1 MIAENY
7 REQIN
12 WTFSQKINFSK
23 VIVFMEVKLDGK
35 INAIFALVLEISLT
49 KGYILHKN
57 WLLNL

>member
-1 MIAENY
+1 MIAENC

-12 WTFSQKINFSK
+12 WTFSQKINLSK
-23 VIVFMEVKLDGK
+23 VIVFMEVKLD
-35 INAIFALVLEISLT
+35 AIFALVLEISLT